1 MLKTFEAANKNPI
14 NTILNERNFRS
25 FESTRKRD
33 VTKMDNRIKI
43 IKTVNK
49 KPQDRDYLL

>member
-1 MLKTFEAANKNPI
+1 MLKTFEATNKNPI
-14 NTILNERNFRS
+14 NAILNERNFRS